1 VRPNREWR
9 YASAVEAMND
19 RERDGAKM
27 QHSVAVFEYL
37 MGGAKATALVGGVA
51 YLLAIALG
59 FAAGIAR
66 AERIPIA
73 RTIAF
78 VYVEIFR
85 GTSLIVQLFWI
96 YYSLPLMGVSIPPL
110 MAGCLG
116 IGLNS
121 GAYASEIVRGAL
133 LSIPGAQLEAAA
145 ALDLNRYQTLRKI
158 VIPQA
163 VREMAPPF
171 GNLSIA
177 ILKDTA
183 LVSMISIA
191 DIAFKAQQL
200 RTFTYN
206 SAGIYS
212 LSLVIYFGMALVLL
226 VISRTV
232 EYYARPKYQRSW
244 DLLRRAAQ

>member
-1 VRPNREWR
+1 M
-9 YASAVEAMND
+9 S
-19 RERDGAKM
+19 
-27 QHSVAVFEYL
+27 QTVAYFEYL
-37 MGGAKATALVGGVA
+37 IVGAKATALVGAVA
-51 YLLAIALG
+51 YLLAIVFG

-66 AERIPIA
+66 AEKIPIA
-73 RTIAF
+73 NTVAF

-85 GTSLIVQLFWI
+85 GTSLLVQLFWI
-96 YYSLPLMGVSIPPL
+96 YYSLPLLGVSISPL

-133 LSIPGAQLEAAA
+133 LSIPAAQLEAAA
-145 ALDLNRYQTLRKI
+145 ALDLSRNQTLWKI

-163 VREMAPPF
+163 VREMAPPL

-191 DIAFKAQQL
+191 DIAFRAQQL
-200 RTFTYN
+200 RTFTYD
-206 SAGIYS
+206 SPRIYGVS
-212 LSLVIYFGMALVLL
+212 LAIYFAMALVLL
-226 VISRTV
+226 AMGRMA
-232 EYYARPKYQRSW
+232 EYYAKPRYLRTW
-244 DLLRRAAQ
+244 LLSRKVAQ

>member
-1 VRPNREWR
+1 
-9 YASAVEAMND
+9 
-19 RERDGAKM
+19 M
-27 QHSVAVFEYL
+27 QQTIAYFEYL
-37 MGGAKATALVGGVA
+37 IVGAKATALVGGVA
-51 YLLAIALG
+51 YLLAILFG

-66 AERIPIA
+66 AEKVPVA

-78 VYVEIFR
+78 IYVEIFR

-96 YYSLPLMGVSIPPL
+96 YYSLPLIGVSISPL

-133 LSIPGAQLEAAA
+133 LSIPAAQLEAAT
-145 ALDLNRYQTLRKI
+145 ALDLSRWQTLYKI

-163 VREMAPPF
+163 VREMVPPF

-200 RTFTYN
+200 RTFTYD
-206 SAGIYS
+206 SARIYGVS
-212 LSLVIYFGMALVLL
+212 LFIYFAMALVLL
-226 VISRTV
+226 VIARTA
-232 EYYARPKYQRSW
+232 EFYAQPQYLRSW
-244 DLLRRAAQ
+244 FWTRRAAR

>member
-1 VRPNREWR
+1 
-9 YASAVEAMND
+9 
-19 RERDGAKM
+19 M
-27 QHSVAVFEYL
+27 QQTVAYFEYL
-37 MGGAKATALVGGVA
+37 IVGAKATALVGGVA
-51 YLLAIALG
+51 YLLAILFG

-66 AERIPIA
+66 AENIPVA
-73 RTIAF
+73 KTVAF
-78 VYVEIFR
+78 IYVEIFR

-96 YYSLPLMGVSIPPL
+96 YYSLPLIGLSISPL

-121 GAYASEIVRGAL
+121 GAFASEIVRGAL
-133 LSIPGAQLEAAA
+133 LSVPAAQLEAAA
-145 ALDLNRYQTLRKI
+145 ALDLSRGQTLWKI

-191 DIAFKAQQL
+191 DIAFRAQQL
-200 RTFTYN
+200 RTFTYD
-206 SAGIYS
+206 SARIYGVT
-212 LSLVIYFGMALVLL
+212 LLIYFAMALVLL
-226 VISRTV
+226 MIGRTA
-232 EYYARPKYQRSW
+232 EFYARPKYLRNWMLS
-244 DLLRRAAQ
+244 RRAAH